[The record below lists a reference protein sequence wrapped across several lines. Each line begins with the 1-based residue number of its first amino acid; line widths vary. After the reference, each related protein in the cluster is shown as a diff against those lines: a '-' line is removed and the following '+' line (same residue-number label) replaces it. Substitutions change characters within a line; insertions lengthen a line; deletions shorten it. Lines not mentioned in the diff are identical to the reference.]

1 MGRLWGSERGGG
13 SVGALA
19 VLVLL
24 GGVAVAGVLGN
35 RHHDDELPPVDF
47 AKLTA
52 SSTQTTI
59 PAAPLDPEPFAVTD
73 GLVVHPRAETA
84 LYSAPDAEAFGKIA
98 PTQFGATWLP
108 VVEKADGWLRVLL
121 PSKPNRSTGWIQD
134 ANLDRAA
141 SSYQVRVHTSSRTI
155 ELYEKGK
162 RLGEWKAGVGAKAT
176 PTPPGRTFLL
186 GSIVDKTRSAS
197 PVVLPLG
204 AHSPTLDTFGGGPG
218 TVAIH
223 GWPNPHVF
231 GAAISAGCVR
241 VPRTALAKLQQV
253 PLGTLVLID
262 SK

>member
-1 MGRLWGSERGGG
+1 RNERGGS
-13 SVGALA
+13 SVPALA

-24 GGVAVAGVLGN
+24 GVVAAIGIFGN
-35 RHHDDELPPVDF
+35 KASSAKTVDLST
-47 AKLTA
+47 LTA
-52 SSTQTTI
+52 STTATTI
-59 PAAPLDPEPFAVTD
+59 PTAPLDTDPFAGTTGV
-73 GLVVHPRAETA
+73 VVHPRAEAA
-84 LYSAPDAEAFGKIA
+84 LFSSPDADTAFGKIG
-98 PTQFGATWLP
+98 PTQFGPTWLP
-108 VVEKADGWLRVLL
+108 VVDQSDGWVRVLL
-121 PSKPNRSTGWIQD
+121 PSKPNRSTGWLQD
-134 ANLDRAA
+134 TDLDRAS
-141 SSYQVRVHTSSRTI
+141 SSYLIRVHTSSRTL
-155 ELYEKGK
+155 ELFLDNKS
-162 RLGEWKAGVGAKAT
+162 LGSWKAGVGARKT

-186 GSIVDKTRSAS
+186 GSIIDHKRSAS

-241 VPRTALAKLQQV
+241 VPRTALAHLQKV

>member
-1 MGRLWGSERGGG
+1 MRDERG
-13 SVGALA
+13 STSMPALA
-19 VLVLL
+19 VLLLL
-24 GGVAVAGVLGN
+24 GIVAAIGIFGDKD
-35 RHHDDELPPVDF
+35 HAKAVDLTT
-47 AKLTA
+47 LTA
-52 SSTQTTI
+52 STTATTI
-59 PAAPLDPEPFAVTD
+59 ATAPLDTQPFSGTT

-84 LYSAPDAEAFGKIA
+84 LFSSPDADDAFGKIG
-98 PTQFGATWLP
+98 PTQFGPTWLP
-108 VVEKADGWLRVLL
+108 VVDQADDWLRVLL

-134 ANLDRAA
+134 QDLDRAT
-141 SSYQVRVHTSSRTI
+141 SSYLIRVHTSSRTL
-155 ELYEKGK
+155 ELFLNNKS
-162 RLGEWKAGVGAKAT
+162 LGTWKAGVGAKKT

-186 GSIVDKTRSAS
+186 GSIIDHKRSAS

-223 GWPNPHVF
+223 GWPDPHVF

-241 VPRTALAKLQQV
+241 VPRTALAHLQKV

>member
-1 MGRLWGSERGGG
+1 MGRERGGG
-13 SVGALA
+13 SIGALA
-19 VLVLL
+19 VLVVL
-24 GGVAVAGVLGN
+24 GAVAVVGVFGN
-35 RHHDDELPPVDF
+35 KHDEVPPVDL
-47 AKLTA
+47 ATLTGA
-52 SSTQTTI
+52 STLTTI
-59 PAAPLDPEPFAVTD
+59 ASAPLDPEPFSGTD
-73 GLVVHPRAETA
+73 GLVVHPRAEAA
-84 LYSAPDAEAFGKIA
+84 LYTAPDAEAFAKIA

-108 VVEKADGWLRVLL
+108 VVEKTDGWVRVLL
-121 PSKPNRSTGWIQD
+121 PSKPNRSTGWLQD
-134 ANLDRAA
+134 QDLQRA
-141 SSYQVRVHTSSRTI
+141 SSSYLIRVHTSSRTI
-155 ELYEKGK
+155 ELFEQGK
-162 RLGEWKAGVGAKAT
+162 SLGEWKAGVGAKAT

-186 GSIVDKTRSAS
+186 GSIIDKTRSAS

-204 AHSPTLDTFGGGPG
+204 AHSPTLDSFGGGPG

>member
-1 MGRLWGSERGGG
+1 MREVRTDERGGG

-24 GGVAVAGVLGN
+24 GIVAVVGILGN
-35 RHHDDELPPVDF
+35 RKEAEAFVD
-47 AKLTA
+47 LSTLVS
-52 SSTQTTI
+52 SSTATTI
-59 PAAPLDPEPFAVTD
+59 ATAPLDSQPYGGTD
-73 GLVVHPRAETA
+73 GLVVHPRTETA
-84 LYSAPDAEAFGKIA
+84 LYSAPDGDAFAKIA
-98 PTQFGATWLP
+98 PTQFGPTWLP

-121 PSKPNRSTGWIQD
+121 PSKPNRSTGWVQD
-134 ANLDRAA
+134 EGLDRAS
-141 SSYQVRVHTSSRTI
+141 SSYLIRVHTGSRTI
-155 ELYEKGK
+155 ELFQRNK
-162 RLGEWKAGVGAKAT
+162 RLGRWKAGVGAKKT

-186 GSIVDKTRSAS
+186 GSIIDTKRSAS
-197 PVVLPLG
+197 PIVLPLG

-223 GWPNPHVF
+223 GWPRPDVF

-241 VPRTALAKLQQV
+241 VPKTALSRLQQV

>member
-1 MGRLWGSERGGG
+1 MRNERGGT
-13 SVGALA
+13 SIPALA

-24 GGVAVAGVLGN
+24 GVVAAIGIFG
-35 RHHDDELPPVDF
+35 RKDDLAPVD
-47 AKLTA
+47 LTTLAA
-52 SSTQTTI
+52 SSTATTI
-59 PAAPLDPEPFAVTD
+59 ATAPLDTD
-73 GLVVHPRAETA
+73 PYAGTTGLVVHPRTEAA

-98 PTQFGATWLP
+98 PTQFGPTWLP
-108 VVEKADGWLRVLL
+108 VVEQSDGWVRVLL
-121 PSKPNRSTGWIQD
+121 PSKPNRSTGWLRD
-134 ANLDRAA
+134 DGLDRA
-141 SSYQVRVHTSSRTI
+141 SSPYLIRVHTSSRTL
-155 ELYEKGK
+155 ELFLDGK
-162 RLGEWKAGVGAKAT
+162 SLGSWKAGVGATKT

-186 GSIVDKTRSAS
+186 GSIIDHKRSAS

-241 VPRTALAKLQQV
+241 VPKTALAHLQKV